1 MHKRPSGAKSP
12 AHGTQQ
18 LKNSTLKLPKLTL
31 KQRKQCHRRC
41 RRNAEPRACRQRC
54 AAQLSKTGTVAS
66 CCTAQW
72 ARCMACQNQ
81 MTVTAYCA
89 RYPET
94 RGCPNA
100 PALGNCCLEDTA
112 ECIACQTQETLAE
125 VCEKNV
131 ARVGCEAFRRR
142 TACAAQCEAE
152 TSKDCMAT
160 CLQGPLTTENGDP
173 DGG

>member
-1 MHKRPSGAKSP
+1 MRLASIIGCVLLIAIGSSAHAQAPESGAKSP

-54 AAQLSKTGTVAS
+54 AAQLSKTGTVVS

-100 PALGNCCLEDTA
+100 PALGNCCLRHA
-112 ECIACQTQETLAE
+112 EALRVKPKRLSLRCA
-125 VCEKNV
+125 KNV
-131 ARVGCEAFRRR
+131 ARVVCEAFADGVRR
-142 TACAAQCEAE
+142 TV
-152 TSKDCMAT
+152 
-160 CLQGPLTTENGDP
+160 
-173 DGG
+173 